1 MAERNITYIEVS
13 KLSFDPQNPRF
24 GTYKDKSFEDESTI
38 IKQMLDKE
46 AVSEL
51 VVSIADQNYF
61 PGEPLLV
68 YKDGSDRYIVAEG
81 NRRLSALKILND
93 EVVDLPPSI
102 KQIVQ
107 SAEHKPES
115 VPCIVFNERREIIH
129 YLGYRHITGVK
140 SWGALEKAIYLKQL
154 KTDLKELHPDLSDDE
169 IHVKLGREIGSH
181 KPTVAKSLTALA
193 IYEMGKDTDTGTFYG
208 LQRVKDT
215 DVDFSL
221 IYTALGLKH
230 IWGFLG
236 INSSSDTELNNF
248 NRDHSK
254 ELFSWL
260 FAQDEGGNKVVGESR
275 QLPMLNHVLGNDISL
290 SILRQTKDLVYAY
303 DFSDGAE
310 VAFEKLIVNSKKSL
324 KSLENFLDDD
334 KLTEVSSIQLTDI
347 REIVDLTEYILR
359 LAKRKIV

>member
-1 MAERNITYIEVS
+1 MKNRNITYLNVS
-13 KLSFDPQNPRF
+13 ELRFDPQNPRF
-24 GTYKDKSFEDESTI
+24 GSYKNKAFDDDSLI
-38 IKQMLDKE
+38 IKEMLDKE

-68 YKDGSDRYIVAEG
+68 YKSSDDNYVVAEG
-81 NRRLSALKILND
+81 NRRLSALKILNNEELD
-93 EVVDLPPSI
+93 IPPSI

-107 SAEHKPES
+107 SAENKPES
-115 VPCIVFNERREIIH
+115 VPCIVFSERSEIIH

-154 KTDLKELHPDLSDDE
+154 KNDLKRLHPNLSDDA
-169 IHVKLGREIGSH
+169 IHVKLAREIGSH

-193 IYEMGKDTDTGTFYG
+193 IYENGRDESTGTFYE

-221 IYTALGLKH
+221 IYTALGLKN

-236 INSSSDTELNNF
+236 INSSSDTELHNF
-248 NRDHSK
+248 NRGHSK

-260 FAQDEGGNKVVGESR
+260 FAQNDTGDKVVGESR
-275 QLPMLNHVLGNDISL
+275 QLLKLNHVLGNDVSL
-290 SILRQTKDLVYAY
+290 AILRESKDLSYAY

-310 VAFEKLIVNSKKSL
+310 VAFEKLVLNSKKSL
-324 KSLENFLDDD
+324 KSLEDFLEDD
-334 KLTEVSSIQLTDI
+334 KLTEISSRQLDDI
-347 REIVDLTEYILR
+347 RDIVDLTEYVLR
-359 LAKRKIV
+359 LAKRKTV